1 MHRRPLLAA
10 LGLLPLACPA
20 PGRAQASWPDRT
32 VRFVN
37 PFTAGSAVDVVT
49 RLLAQSMSER
59 LGQQFIVENRTGA
72 SGNIG
77 TEAVARA
84 RPDGATILVGSPG
97 TMGINPFLFPT
108 LPYDAVKDFAAV
120 SHAVSFPQAIV
131 VNPKLGIRTLPELI
145 ARARAEPGRL
155 NYGSSGSGTTSHLAM
170 ELFKAALGLD
180 LVHVPFRGGSQA
192 VQAVIAGEIQ
202 LAIEGVPSLPGMI
215 GQGLLLPLAVTSA
228 ERSAL
233 LPEVPAVA
241 ETVPGFDAAA
251 WIIYFVPAGT
261 PAPVIDAISGG
272 IRAALDQPAVRQK
285 LLDQGATLHGSSA
298 AETTAFH
305 LAEMRKWQR
314 AVEISGAKVD

>member
-1 MHRRPLLAA
+1 MHRRSLLAA
-10 LGLLPLACPA
+10 LGLLPLARPA
-20 PGRAQASWPDRT
+20 AAQGTWPDRPA
-32 VRFVN
+32 RFVN

-49 RLLAQSMSER
+49 RLLAQGMSEQ
-59 LGQQFIVENRTGA
+59 LGHQFIVENRTGA

-84 RPDGATILVGSPG
+84 RPDGYTILVGSPG

-108 LPYDAVKDFAAV
+108 LPYDAIKDFAPV

-131 VNPKLGIRTLPELI
+131 VNPRLGIRSLPELV
-145 ARARAEPGRL
+145 ARAKAEPGRL

-192 VQAVIAGEIQ
+192 VQAVVGGDIQ

-215 GQGLLLPLAVTSA
+215 NQGLLLPLAVTSA

-261 PAPVIDAISGG
+261 PAPVVDAMSAAM
-272 IRAALDQPAVRQK
+272 RAALEQPAIRQK
-285 LLDQGATLHGSSA
+285 LLEQGATLFGSNA
-298 AETTAFH
+298 ADTAAFH
-305 LAEMRKWQR
+305 RAEMRKWQR
-314 AVEISGAKVD
+314 AVQVSGAKVD